1 MRSFPTVAVVNSA
14 PDAVEMLRESLE
26 DAGFLVVT
34 CFTHEIR
41 DGRIDFEAFVRT
53 HKPSVIS
60 YDIAPPYA
68 KNVRLFQHVRS
79 LDFVRDI
86 QFVLTAMNPANVHK
100 LVGHDEKIYEVVDR
114 DEDLH
119 RWIDAVKQASRARP
133 TR

>member
-1 MRSFPTVAVVNSA
+1 MTRFPTVAVVNSA

-41 DGRIDFEAFVRT
+41 DGRIDFEAFIRT
-53 HKPSVIS
+53 HRPSV
-60 YDIAPPYA
+60 A
-68 KNVRLFQHVRS
+68 KNLRLFQHVRS

-100 LVGHDEKIYEVVDR
+100 LVGRDEKIYEVVDR